1 MASELKTNLI
11 TPASS
16 TTVTIGESG
25 DTISLGS
32 GATAS
37 GFGGGKV
44 LQVLQTVLTG
54 TVTTSSTSMVD
65 LTGLTQAI
73 TPSATTSK
81 ILVSATFTLAGNSG
95 AAGSVQF
102 MRDSTAIGI
111 GDAASSRTRSTYGS
125 RSYTNDGG
133 TQANVHIQYLDPN
146 TPADTSTPITYKIQW
161 RTRYAPMY
169 TGRSYGDTDN
179 SDYNRTISE
188 ITVMEI
194 GA

>member
-44 LQVLQTVLTG
+44 LQCLQAINLDDTS
-54 TVTTSSTSMVD
+54 TTSSTFIDVPS
-65 LTGLTQAI
+65 LTVTI
-73 TPSATTSK
+73 TPSATSSK
-81 ILVSATFTLAGNSG
+81 ILVSTSMNVGQISSTSG
-95 AAGSVQF
+95 GAIRFVRG
-102 MRDSTAIGI
+102 STAIGI
-111 GDAASSRTRSTYGS
+111 GNADGSRTQATWGS
-125 RSYTNDGG
+125 KQFYSNVSENEI
-133 TQANVHIQYLDPN
+133 NVHFQFLDSPSTISPTTFKIQYR
-146 TPADTSTPITYKIQW
+146 AVGSTF
-161 RTRYAPMY
+161 Y
-169 TGRSYGDTDN
+169 TGRSASDTNDSN
-179 SDYNRTISE
+179 HHRTPTGQ